1 MQEKALF
8 PEALRTPKHSP
19 QHSGLSIAADS
30 PSFTMPIA
38 RLAALFQLPAAQWL
52 GLLTAILNGAAGA
65 LVYLFEKSAVES
77 EARNYDEMQHVF
89 ASAEQMLDATGQAAH
104 VAPGER
110 LARQHRILRE
120 LGRAALAENSYWL
133 RAHRER
139 PVEPIAGG

>member
-1 MQEKALF
+1 M
-8 PEALRTPKHSP
+8 
-19 QHSGLSIAADS
+19 
-30 PSFTMPIA
+30 
-38 RLAALFQLPAAQWL
+38 RLTAAQWL
-52 GLLTAILNGAAGA
+52 GLLAAILNGAAGA

-89 ASAEQMLDATGQAAH
+89 ASAEQMLDATERATHLTAA
-104 VAPGER
+104 ER
-110 LARQHRILRE
+110 LAQQHRILRE